1 MAAAYPKPDGERVT
15 RHEPKFGWVTLPAEH
30 TTPAPKLPAL
40 RKWSNETERW
50 WLELW
55 RKPQASQWDPSGSSA
70 VPMAVLYQDVQDWPD
85 KSTAMLGELRQH
97 EDRHGLNPKAMLQ
110 LRWRFAASDV
120 PATTKAPA
128 KPKKAATRRDRVLA
142 IVPDAQA

>member
-1 MAAAYPKPDGERVT
+1 
-15 RHEPKFGWVTLPAEH
+15 
-30 TTPAPKLPAL
+30 
-40 RKWSNETERW
+40 
-50 WLELW
+50 LW

-110 LRWRFAASDV
+110 LRWRFATSDA